1 MIIVIFS
8 LSISGS
14 NLHWPIFAE
23 TNHDKFV
30 NLKDIKNFS
39 FLYRQYSGRFY
50 PDQVSISY
58 SSDHKEILY
67 KDSRQSV
74 YLTRPVSNR
83 EDLDLKKIVSDN
95 EFLQKPNDLRIKCCN
110 LTVSN
115 LTVTINNKTHSS
127 LWNIDAPIEIYK
139 IAYAINHL
147 ANFTESTID
156 NGTAL
161 MTKGIHSTREYNDT
175 NFSFDYTLS
184 DNGIHGI
191 YNKIIYNSNTKELIV
206 NCNAST
212 LLVKS
217 LCGPGNLGTSHVRI
231 LDNLEEA
238 NLKQLINNN
247 GFFNSVFP
255 ESPNCSN
262 CYVETLTIKLDDA
275 TRTIRWNVTQG
286 VVIPYAIFDTLRVIN
301 YVASK

>member
-1 MIIVIFS
+1 MIFS
-8 LSISGS
+8 LSISS
-14 NLHWPIFAE
+14 LILHWPIFAE
-23 TNHDKFV
+23 TNHDKVV

-58 SSDHKEILY
+58 SSDHKEIIY

-83 EDLDLKKIVSDN
+83 EDLDLKKIIIN
-95 EFLQKPNDLRIKCCN
+95 NGFFQKPNDLRIKCCN
-110 LTVSN
+110 ITVTN

-147 ANFTESTID
+147 ANFTESTFD
-156 NGTAL
+156 NGTDL
-161 MTKGIHSTREYNDT
+161 TTNSTRDYNNTPNFFFEYA
-175 NFSFDYTLS
+175 LS
-184 DNGIHGI
+184 GSGNHGI
-191 YNKIIYNSNTKELIV
+191 YNRIIYNSNTNQLMV
-206 NCNAST
+206 NCNASA

-217 LCGPGNLGTSHVRI
+217 LCGPSKLGMSHIRI
-231 LDNLEEA
+231 LDNEEEA

-247 GFFNSVFP
+247 GFFNSVSP

-262 CYVETLTIKLDDA
+262 CY
-275 TRTIRWNVTQG
+275 
-286 VVIPYAIFDTLRVIN
+286 
-301 YVASK
+301 